1 MPNFDVV
8 KTVKVEPTF
17 RNASVIGMFDLQP
30 DAQTERFAGSFDF
43 PEQWQVGVIVGNS
56 GTGKSTIAGE
66 IFGPESLLPLT
77 FPPDVSILDAMPRA
91 ASMEQIT
98 GAFNSV
104 GFSSPPSWLKP
115 YAVLSNGQKMRT
127 DLAFSILKDDPLIVF
142 DEFTSV
148 VDRTVAQIGSL
159 AVQKAIRRT
168 NKQFVAVTC
177 HFDVIPW
184 LMPDWV
190 FDTNDMTFRVVQ
202 QKKARNS
209 RRNIPGTGQGHLE
222 GVCKA
227 PLFKPFVQQS
237 SRRVYHVRQRGI
249 VRVYVDAAIR
259 SPQSKEHPEGT
270 SNRRV
275 ARFSRRWPG
284 RVFAG
289 FYRGTLP
296 PTRERVYHDHVEP
309 GPCPLHEAV
318 AQMDFDEVRADD
330 IGGKHAPEQNRVQ

>member
-1 MPNFDVV
+1 MPNFDIV

-56 GTGKSTIAGE
+56 GTGKTTIAAE
-66 IFGPESLLPLT
+66 IFGPDALLPLT

-190 FDTNDMTFRVVQ
+190 FDTNDMTFRVMQ
-202 QKKARNS
+202 QKKSPEFTSKYS
-209 RRNIPGTGQGHLE
+209 RHRTRTFGRCL
-222 GVCKA
+222 
-227 PLFKPFVQQS
+227 QS
-237 SRRVYHVRQRGI
+237 I
-249 VRVYVDAAIR
+249 TI
-259 SPQSKEHPEGT
+259 
-270 SNRRV
+270 
-275 ARFSRRWPG
+275 
-284 RVFAG
+284 
-289 FYRGTLP
+289 
-296 PTRERVYHDHVEP
+296 
-309 GPCPLHEAV
+309 
-318 AQMDFDEVRADD
+318 
-330 IGGKHAPEQNRVQ
+330 